1 MTIELPKKSTRT
13 AKKTNFVMSIKDKR
27 RMETAFVSIANSA
40 DKDARKDD
48 KVQRE
53 ACQAVGK
60 TLDEWAGRMNDVN
73 PDLVEDFFF
82 QFGCFATVTDRK
94 KILKHALA
102 PEGVAERIEAQ
113 LESWK
118 AEAEA
123 ERVAAEAVTAAA
135 GKDRTGE

>member
-1 MTIELPKKSTRT
+1 MNIELPKKSTRT
-13 AKKTNFVMSIKDKR
+13 AKKTNFVMSTQDKR
-27 RMETAFVSIANSA
+27 RMETAFVSIAKSA

-73 PDLVEDFFF
+73 PDLVEAIFF
-82 QFGCFATVTDRK
+82 QFGCFATATDRK
-94 KILKHALA
+94 KILKHSLA

-118 AEAEA
+118 AAA
-123 ERVAAEAVTAAA
+123 ERAAAEAATETP

>member
-1 MTIELPKKSTRT
+1 MTNELPKKSTRT
-13 AKKTNFVMSIKDKR
+13 AKKTNSVMSEKNKR
-27 RMETAFVSIANSA
+27 RMEAAFVSVANSA

-60 TLDEWAGRMNDVN
+60 TLDEWVARMNDVN
-73 PDLVEDFFF
+73 SDLVGEIFF
-82 QFGCFATVTDRK
+82 QFGCFATATDRK
-94 KILKHALA
+94 KILKHALT

-118 AEAEA
+118 AEAERA
-123 ERVAAEAVTAAA
+123 AAEVATGTS

>member
-1 MTIELPKKSTRT
+1 MTNKLPKKSTRT
-13 AKKTNFVMSIKDKR
+13 AKKTNFVMSEKDKR

-48 KVQRE
+48 KIQRD

-60 TLDEWAGRMNDVN
+60 TLDEWGACMNDVN
-73 PDLVEDFFF
+73 PDLVEEFFF
-82 QFGCFATVTDRK
+82 QFGCFATATDRK
-94 KILKHALA
+94 KILKHALV

-118 AEAEA
+118 IEAEA
-123 ERVAAEAVTAAA
+123 ERAAA
-135 GKDRTGE
+135 KAATETSGKDRAGE

>member
-1 MTIELPKKSTRT
+1 MTNELPKKSSRT
-13 AKKTNFVMSIKDKR
+13 AKKTNFVMSEKDKR
-27 RMETAFVSIANSA
+27 RMETAFVSIANNA

-60 TLDEWAGRMNDVN
+60 TLDKWAARMSDVN
-73 PDLVEDFFF
+73 PDLVEVFFF
-82 QFGCFATVTDRK
+82 QFGCFATATDRK

-118 AEAEA
+118 ADDEA
-123 ERVAAEAVTAAA
+123 ERAAA
-135 GKDRTGE
+135 KAATGTSDKGRTGE